1 MDGSHARL
9 LRCTVQAFTWTDSG
23 KPQKSWTDSSE
34 PQKSW
39 TDSSKPQKSWKD
51 SSKPQKS
58 WMDSSKAQKSWTDS
72 SKPQKILDGFQQTT
86 KNSGRIPANHKNP
99 QSREYLCT
107 WDLPTTKQECYSF
120 DYDFQFSRTTKNI
133 LHMLENR

>member
-1 MDGSHARL
+1 MPAYYDALCRHLPGRILANHKNPGRIPANH
-9 LRCTVQAFTWTDSG
+9 
-23 KPQKSWTDSSE
+23 KS
-34 PQKSW
+34 P
-39 TDSSKPQKSWKD
+39 
-51 SSKPQKS
+51 
-58 WMDSSKAQKSWTDS
+58 
-72 SKPQKILDGFQQTT
+72 
-86 KNSGRIPANHKNP
+86 GRIPANHKNP